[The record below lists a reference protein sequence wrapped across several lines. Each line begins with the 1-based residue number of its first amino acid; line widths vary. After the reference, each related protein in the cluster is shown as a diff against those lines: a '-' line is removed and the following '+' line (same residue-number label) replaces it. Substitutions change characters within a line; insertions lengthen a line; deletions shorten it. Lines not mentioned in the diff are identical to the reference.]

1 MSAVSRIFFDL
12 DGTLVDSIPGI
23 QSSVEHALGVLG
35 IDGPAPDMRTVIGP
49 PIRTMLAL
57 ALPDFPDET
66 LDSLASAFR
75 EHYTEFGCLESPM
88 YPGVADTL
96 DRIHRAGF
104 EIGVATNKPTIPT
117 RRILDM
123 HGISGLFCSVFS
135 PDATTPA
142 FPGKAAMLRAAFAEI
157 RTLGLRFYVG
167 DSPEDARAAD
177 EANVAFCAA
186 AYGYGGVAR
195 QVSVPAESCIA
206 SFPDLIPWLHA
217 KAASARLA
225 SI

>member
-1 MSAVSRIFFDL
+1 MSAVSSIFFDL

-23 QSSVEHALGVLG
+23 QSSVEHAFGVLG
-35 IDGPAPDMRTVIGP
+35 LVGAAPNMRTIIGP
-49 PIRTMLAL
+49 PIRTMFAE
-57 ALPDFPDET
+57 ALPDFPIET

-75 EHYTEFGCLESPM
+75 DHYNEHGYLESPM
-88 YPGVADTL
+88 YPGVDETL
-96 DRIHRAGF
+96 DRLHRAGF
-104 EIGVATNKPTIPT
+104 EIGVVTNKPTVPT

-142 FPGKAAMLRAAFAEI
+142 FPDKAAMLRAAFAEI
-157 RTLGLRFYVG
+157 KTIGIRVYVG

-206 SFPDLIPWLHA
+206 SFPDLIPWLRA
-217 KAASARLA
+217 KAATAP
-225 SI
+225 